1 MAGNPTGAMGVPDY
15 LGWGWKSKAGLPIVC
30 VPGCPAHPDN
40 LSETILY
47 LLYQATGQAPM
58 IPLDDALRP
67 QWLFGATV
75 HEGCDRAGYY
85 EQGDFATEYGSP
97 KCIVK
102 LGCWGPVVKCNVPKR
117 GWINGVGGCPNV
129 GGICIGCTMPGFP
142 DKFMPFMDEPP
153 GARVSTMASGSYG
166 SRDPRAPADH
176 REDDRRGTEVA
187 DTGAA
192 SCSPVTR
199 ATGGSAMATTKTKDA
214 NGLVEM
220 AWDPITR
227 IVGSL
232 GIYTKI
238 DFGNGKVAE
247 CHSTSSIFRGYS
259 IFMKG
264 KDPRD
269 AHFIT
274 SRICGICGDN
284 HATCSCYAQNM
295 AYGVHPP
302 ALGEQ
307 IVNLGEAAEYMFD
320 HNIFQENLVG
330 VDFCEKMVAET
341 NPGVLEQANRT
352 ESPHAGDHGYKTI
365 GDIMRSLNPFSGE
378 FYREALQVSRY
389 TREMFC
395 LMEGRHVH
403 PSTLYPGGVGTT
415 ATIQL
420 FTDYYT
426 RLMRYVEFMKRVVPM
441 HDDLFDFF
449 YQAMPGYEENGRRR
463 VLLGCWG
470 AFQDP
475 DVCNFDYRDMTEWG
489 RAMGVTPGVVVDGKL
504 VTNDLVEI
512 NLGIRILLGH
522 SFYDDWEDQK
532 MFVTR
537 DPLGN
542 PVDRRH
548 PWNQTTLPQ
557 PQKRD
562 FDDKYSWV
570 MSPRWFDGTDHLALD
585 TGGGPTRTPLVD
597 GAVGARQHRPHQ
609 GNRQQRRQ
617 IHLPKTALKPEVT
630 FEWKVPQWSNTIERD
645 RARTY
650 FQAYAAAERARL
662 HREGAGRRARGQD
675 QDVGALRGARRRHRV
690 RFHRSGARRAVAPHG
705 DQGRQDRQ
713 LPPVPADPVEREP
726 ARQLRHARSVRG
738 RGDEHADLR
747 GERPRALQGHRH
759 HARGAQLRPVPA
771 VRRAHV
777 PRQGQDAEEV
787 ALADPGCRRH
797 AGLLSRPD
805 PEGSHATAEPSGS
818 RGSDRG
824 SCSTSCTRSRTRVR
838 SRIAEELLRS
848 LTDLYGGG
856 LERIMVLAC
865 RRTRP
870 RSAGACVDDELV
882 GSLLVA
888 HGLHP
893 DDVETRVEQRA
904 RVGPAVPRRARRRRR
919 AARDRPGRRARC
931 TCGCLGAAT
940 AAARPA
946 SRCS

>member
-1 MAGNPTGAMGVPDY
+1 
-15 LGWGWKSKAGLPIVC
+15 
-30 VPGCPAHPDN
+30 
-40 LSETILY
+40 
-47 LLYQATGQAPM
+47 
-58 IPLDDALRP
+58 
-67 QWLFGATV
+67 
-75 HEGCDRAGYY
+75 
-85 EQGDFATEYGSP
+85 
-97 KCIVK
+97 
-102 LGCWGPVVKCNVPKR
+102 
-117 GWINGVGGCPNV
+117 
-129 GGICIGCTMPGFP
+129 
-142 DKFMPFMDEPP
+142 
-153 GARVSTMASGSYG
+153 
-166 SRDPRAPADH
+166 
-176 REDDRRGTEVA
+176 
-187 DTGAA
+187 
-192 SCSPVTR
+192 
-199 ATGGSAMATTKTKDA
+199 MATKTTNAD
-214 NGLVEM
+214 GLVEM

-238 DFGNGKVAE
+238 DFGKGKVVD

-284 HATCSCYAQNM
+284 HATCSCYTQNM

-341 NPGVLEQANRT
+341 NPGVLERANAT
-352 ESPHAGDHGYKTI
+352 EAPHAGDHGYRTI

-403 PSTLYPGGVGTT
+403 PSTLYAGGVGTT

-449 YQAMPGYEENGRRR
+449 YQALPGYEEVGRRR

-475 DVCNFDYRDMTEWG
+475 EVCNFRYQDMTEWG

-504 VTNDLVEI
+504 VTNDLVQI
-512 NLGIRILLGH
+512 NLGIRILLG
-522 SFYDDWEDQK
+522 SSYYDGWEGQE

-542 PVDRRH
+542 PVDRNH
-548 PWNQTTLPQ
+548 PWNQHTLPQ

-585 TGGGPTRTPLVD
+585 TGGGPI
-597 GAVGARQHRPHQ
+597 ARLWSTALSGMVNTDFIQAT
-609 GNRQQRRQ
+609 GSSVK
-617 IHLPKTALKPEVT
+617 IHLPKTALKPAVDL
-630 FEWKVPQWSNTIERD
+630 EWKIPQWSNAIERD

-650 FQAYAAAERARL
+650 FQAYAAASALDFIEKAL
-662 HREGAGRRARGQD
+662 A
-675 QDVGALRGARRRHRV
+675 DV
-690 RFHRSGARRAVAPHG
+690 RSGKTKTWEPFTVPDEGIGCGFTEAVRGVLSHHMVIKDGKIANYHPY
-705 DQGRQDRQ
+705 
-713 LPPVPADPVEREP
+713 PPTPWNANPRDVYGTPGPYEDAVMDCPIFEENDTDNFKGIDIM
-726 ARQLRHARSVRG
+726 RSVRSF
-738 RGDEHADLR
+738 
-747 GERPRALQGHRH
+747 
-759 HARGAQLRPVPA
+759 
-771 VRRAHV
+771 
-777 PRQGQDAEEV
+777 
-787 ALADPGCRRH
+787 DPCLPCGVH
-797 AGLLSRPD
+797 MYLGKGKVLKKLHSPTQVTD
-805 PEGSHATAEPSGS
+805 PE
-818 RGSDRG
+818 
-824 SCSTSCTRSRTRVR
+824 
-838 SRIAEELLRS
+838 
-848 LTDLYGGG
+848 
-856 LERIMVLAC
+856 LA
-865 RRTRP
+865 
-870 RSAGACVDDELV
+870 G
-882 GSLLVA
+882 
-888 HGLHP
+888 
-893 DDVETRVEQRA
+893 
-904 RVGPAVPRRARRRRR
+904 
-919 AARDRPGRRARC
+919 
-931 TCGCLGAAT
+931 
-940 AAARPA
+940 
-946 SRCS
+946 

>member
-1 MAGNPTGAMGVPDY
+1 
-15 LGWGWKSKAGLPIVC
+15 
-30 VPGCPAHPDN
+30 
-40 LSETILY
+40 
-47 LLYQATGQAPM
+47 
-58 IPLDDALRP
+58 
-67 QWLFGATV
+67 
-75 HEGCDRAGYY
+75 
-85 EQGDFATEYGSP
+85 
-97 KCIVK
+97 
-102 LGCWGPVVKCNVPKR
+102 
-117 GWINGVGGCPNV
+117 
-129 GGICIGCTMPGFP
+129 
-142 DKFMPFMDEPP
+142 
-153 GARVSTMASGSYG
+153 
-166 SRDPRAPADH
+166 
-176 REDDRRGTEVA
+176 
-187 DTGAA
+187 
-192 SCSPVTR
+192 
-199 ATGGSAMATTKTKDA
+199 
-214 NGLVEM
+214 M

-238 DFGNGKVAE
+238 DFGTGRVAE

-352 ESPHAGDHGYKTI
+352 EAPHAADHGYKTI

-449 YQAMPGYEENGRRR
+449 YQALPGYEEVGRRR

-475 DVCNFDYRDMTEWG
+475 AVCNFDYRDMTKWG

-522 SFYDDWEDQK
+522 SFYDDWEDQE

-548 PWNQTTLPQ
+548 PWNQHTNPQ

-562 FDDKYSWV
+562 FDGNYSWV
-570 MSPRWFDGTDHLALD
+570 MAPRWFDGTDHLALD
-585 TGGGPTRTPLVD
+585 TGGGPL
-597 GAVGARQHRPHQ
+597 AR
-609 GNRQQRRQ
+609 
-617 IHLPKTALKPEVT
+617 LWSTALSALVNTDHIKATGDSVVINLPE
-630 FEWKVPQWSNTIERD
+630 D
-645 RARTY
+645 RA
-650 FQAYAAAERARL
+650 Q
-662 HREGAGRRARGQD
+662 ARGHP
-675 QDVGALRGARRRHRV
+675 GRGRSRSGPTPSNGTGPGRTSRPTRRPQRSISSRRRWPM
-690 RFHRSGARRAVAPHG
+690 SA
-705 DQGRQDRQ
+705 
-713 LPPVPADPVEREP
+713 P
-726 ARQLRHARSVRG
+726 ARP
-738 RGDEHADLR
+738 
-747 GERPRALQGHRH
+747 RPGN
-759 HARGAQLRPVPA
+759 
-771 VRRAHV
+771 
-777 PRQGQDAEEV
+777 
-787 ALADPGCRRH
+787 
-797 AGLLSRPD
+797 
-805 PEGSHATAEPSGS
+805 PST
-818 RGSDRG
+818 
-824 SCSTSCTRSRTRVR
+824 CP
-838 SRIAEELLRS
+838 
-848 LTDLYGGG
+848 
-856 LERIMVLAC
+856 
-865 RRTRP
+865 TRP
-870 RSAGACVDDELV
+870 SAA
-882 GSLLVA
+882 GS
-888 HGLHP
+888 
-893 DDVETRVEQRA
+893 
-904 RVGPAVPRRARRRRR
+904 PRRYA
-919 AARDRPGRRARC
+919 
-931 TCGCLGAAT
+931 GCCRT
-940 AAARPA
+940 TW
-946 SRCS
+946 